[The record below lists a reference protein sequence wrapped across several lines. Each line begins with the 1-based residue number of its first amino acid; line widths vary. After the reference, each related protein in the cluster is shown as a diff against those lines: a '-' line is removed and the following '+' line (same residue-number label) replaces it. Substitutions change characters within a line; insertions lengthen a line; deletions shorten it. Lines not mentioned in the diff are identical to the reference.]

1 MEELTITKETA
12 LELDIKIKTYANA
25 AWSNLVESCKCLKQ
39 MRDTKGYEALGY
51 TTFGEYTE
59 ASLNIK
65 ERQAYTY
72 ISTLENQG
80 ERFLQL
86 NANLGI
92 TKLAL
97 LNAVPVT
104 DREELLENNDIARM
118 SVSEVEALVKE
129 NNGKAEQIDLLNE
142 EKEEL
147 SADLEE
153 KSAELI
159 EAEKKIKELE
169 YLYDDLK
176 NKPVEV
182 AVAEPSPEQIAKI
195 KADAEASA
203 DKKLQKEIKKVS
215 TEYEKKISEAKKEA
229 AKEAKEKADKEIAS
243 YKEKVATADEAKA
256 EAIRRAEE
264 LQKQLAISSSA
275 EATKFTFFF
284 AALQE
289 DFEKITESLAKLK
302 TENPELGGKYNSAI
316 KKYIDMIA
324 ESFK

>member
-129 NNGKAEQIDLLNE
+129 NNGKAEQIELLE
-142 EKEEL
+142 DEKEEL
-147 SADLEE
+147 KSELDESKTALDARDAKIRELEQ
-153 KSAELI
+153 LL
-159 EAEKKIKELE
+159 EAEKS
-169 YLYDDLK
+169 
-176 NKPVEV
+176 KPTEV
-182 AVAEPSPEQIAKI
+182 AVREPSPEEIEKIRQKTLKEAEKSFNKKAKAAEEDY
-195 KADAEASA
+195 KAKLAAAEK
-203 DKKLQKEIKKVS
+203 DQKEKS
-215 TEYEKKISEAKKEA
+215 DKILAE
-229 AKEAKEKADKEIAS
+229 
-243 YKEKVATADEAKA
+243 YKEKVAAADKATLEAVK
-256 EAIRRAEE
+256 RAEE
-264 LQKQLAISSSA
+264 LEKQLQVSSSA
-275 EATKFTFFF
+275 ETTRFTFYFD
-284 AALQE
+284 AVQE
-289 DFEKITESLAKLK
+289 DLGKIIESINTLKAENSDTGNKYEDAIIKYLKMVLDNLAK
-302 TENPELGGKYNSAI
+302 
-316 KKYIDMIA
+316 
-324 ESFK
+324 